1 MGKQNFTKNASDF
14 LFEAMT
20 EGNQAAKEEPKKET
34 KEPKATEPKE
44 ASEPKTEPKKDG
56 RGRRPDPVPGKN
68 LQRVLDNAAREPK
81 TVHANFII
89 PGALDKKIKHYAKK
103 HNLSKNALVCAIL
116 EDYLGEEAED

>member
-1 MGKQNFTKNASDF
+1 MAKQNFTKNASDF

-20 EGNQAAKEEPKKET
+20 EGNQATKEEPKKEA
-34 KEPKATEPKE
+34 KASEPKEDKPKE
-44 ASEPKTEPKKDG
+44 ASEPKKDG
-56 RGRRPDPVPGKN
+56 RGRRPDPIPGKN

-81 TVHANFII
+81 TVHVNFII

-116 EDYLGEEAED
+116 EDYLGEESED